1 MPYNSN
7 MDKMQQVIVSNFIEN
22 EEKATFIISNYECA
36 DIVEWPRRMDF
47 PIELLVVCTTEGK
60 RGVYNSSGDL
70 IVPCKYSSIEPVS
83 YDGLTE
89 FSQGG
94 ISSLSRKYGYGS
106 ILEDFHKECDL
117 NLISQD
123 NNLKIF
129 YKDSVFYIY
138 YYGHCIFEIYDAEKF
153 GGISEGLICIMRN
166 GKWGAIDFHSDVII
180 PFEYENS
187 FTFKNSRAV
196 VKIKKELTIPTFN
209 KKLYIDRFGV
219 IDVNNSKILPFI
231 FQSLENDGIVFRGEK
246 NQLWGLYDTKGQELI
261 PHKYQ
266 KLFRFSEGLIGAA
279 LDDKVGFI
287 DIHDNIVIPFKY
299 IYCEHNEPIFSDGV
313 ACVLSLDDNGK
324 EAYGYINHFDK
335 LITPFCYDYDVM
347 MKNNA
352 IENVTSEYNAY
363 GRLDYKKVVFVSGLS
378 IQVDQDFTEIDDSQ
392 DFDSISFGR
401 SNSNNDILDA
411 YEGDYDAMW
420 NTD

>member
-1 MPYNSN
+1 
-7 MDKMQQVIVSNFIEN
+7 
-22 EEKATFIISNYECA
+22 
-36 DIVEWPRRMDF
+36 MDF
-47 PIELLVVCTTEGK
+47 PIELLVVCTFDGK

-70 IVPCKYSSIEPVS
+70 IVPCKYSSIEPVA
-83 YDGLTE
+83 YEGLTE

-94 ISSLSRKYGYGS
+94 ISSLSRKYAYGS
-106 ILEDFHKECDL
+106 VLEDFSKECDL
-117 NLISQD
+117 DLISQE

-129 YKDSVFYIY
+129 YNDSVFYIY
-138 YYGHCIFEIYDAEKF
+138 YYGHSIFEIHDAEKV
-153 GGISEGLICIMRN
+153 GGISEGLICIRRN

-180 PFEYENS
+180 PFEYENP

-196 VKIKKELTIPTFN
+196 VKIKKELSVSILN
-209 KKLYIDRFGV
+209 KKLYVDTFGV
-219 IDVNNSKILPFI
+219 IDINNSIKLPFV
-231 FQSLENDGIVFRGEK
+231 FQSIENDGIVFRGEK
-246 NQLWGLYDTKGQELI
+246 NQLWGLYDTEGKELI
-261 PHKYQ
+261 PHKY
-266 KLFRFSEGLIGAA
+266 KKMFSFSEGLIGAV

-299 IYCEHNEPIFSDGV
+299 IYHEYSEPIFSDGV
-313 ACVLSLDDNGK
+313 ACVLSHDDNGK

-335 LITPFCYDYDVM
+335 LITPFCYDHDVM

-363 GRLDYKKVVFVSGLS
+363 GRMDYKKVVFVSGLS

-392 DFDSISFGR
+392 DFDSISLVHP
-401 SNSNNDILDA
+401 NCDNDILDA
-411 YEGDYDAMW
+411 YEGDYNAMW